1 MPLAFA
7 HLDSLNTEQ
16 RRAEGDY
23 ALSGPFLV
31 IASAGSGD
39 IGTPVQMAYLRSATL
54 AILVHLGGAHGGD
67 SRLRMVPTRNK
78 RSAVLAFHKFQLG
91 YPQVRIHGPFVTS
104 AHLEL
109 GTPCPVMK
117 HRNTSWRIMR
127 LD

>member
-39 IGTPVQMAYLRSATL
+39 IGTLVQLAYLRSATL
-54 AILVHLGGAHGGD
+54 ATDLTVAFPDAKGT
-67 SRLRMVPTRNK
+67 RMN
-78 RSAVLAFHKFQLG
+78 
-91 YPQVRIHGPFVTS
+91 
-104 AHLEL
+104 
-109 GTPCPVMK
+109 
-117 HRNTSWRIMR
+117 
-127 LD
+127 

>member
-39 IGTPVQMAYLRSATL
+39 IGTPVQTAYLRSARWL
-54 AILVHLGGAHGGD
+54 FLC
-67 SRLRMVPTRNK
+67 
-78 RSAVLAFHKFQLG
+78 VLAAQ
-91 YPQVRIHGPFVTS
+91 QCAVV
-104 AHLEL
+104 
-109 GTPCPVMK
+109 
-117 HRNTSWRIMR
+117 HR
-127 LD
+127 

>member
-39 IGTPVQMAYLRSATL
+39 IGTPVQMAYLAKVSLSIPRKCARRRQPTHATWTC
-54 AILVHLGGAHGGD
+54 LGGSTTGAFAMRKRCGRIGP
-67 SRLRMVPTRNK
+67 RLKLQRNFESNGPRHVLRHVDRR
-78 RSAVLAFHKFQLG
+78 RS
-91 YPQVRIHGPFVTS
+91 S
-104 AHLEL
+104 AL
-109 GTPCPVMK
+109 
-117 HRNTSWRIMR
+117 
-127 LD
+127 